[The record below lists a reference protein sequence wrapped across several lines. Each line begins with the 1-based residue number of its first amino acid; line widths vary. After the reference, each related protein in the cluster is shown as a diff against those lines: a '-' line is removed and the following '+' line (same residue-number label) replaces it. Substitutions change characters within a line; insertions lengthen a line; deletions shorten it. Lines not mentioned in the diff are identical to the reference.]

1 MKPTSRLVM
10 ILAVLVAFATVPSMA
25 SAGFSI
31 SKLRLGST
39 LGPENYLFTTG
50 DTVYSSGK
58 LDVGSHYRF
67 VVSDSNAVVRST
79 SACTPSPSSGG
90 VTGSFTV
97 LSSSPL
103 SNGTAWRYELQQ
115 FAAAGCAGSP
125 AKTASLYF
133 DVARATAYADSAL
146 TTPKSAYSAG
156 QVAYVSVQGMG
167 RVKGSATNPSGIDW
181 STSWLLPFGT
191 ACANT
196 GGGDRPD
203 STAGGLF
210 PTGTGA
216 LGTGGYLQYRPNLL
230 AVGDAWNRES
240 GYETRPCPE
249 LGSTNQ
255 GLWRVYLKRDST
267 HFVTLPVF
275 TVDTTTPDT
284 SVTGA
289 PAGPTN
295 ASQATMQFAS
305 DAPNATFQCRL
316 DSGS

>member
-1 MKPTSRLVM
+1 MSPASYLTAPPRVATPIVAEEYPEGGFGCGPACRGSSVRSQRTAPRPCGRKNMKPTSRLVM
-10 ILAVLVAFATVPSMA
+10 ILAVLVAFATVPSIA

-31 SKLRLGST
+31 LKLRLGST

-115 FAAAGCAGSP
+115 FAAGCAGSP

-133 DVARATAYADSAL
+133 DVARATAYADSTL

-167 RVKGSATNPSGIDW
+167 RVKGSATNPS
-181 STSWLLPFGT
+181 
-191 ACANT
+191 
-196 GGGDRPD
+196 
-203 STAGGLF
+203 
-210 PTGTGA
+210 
-216 LGTGGYLQYRPNLL
+216 
-230 AVGDAWNRES
+230 
-240 GYETRPCPE
+240 
-249 LGSTNQ
+249 
-255 GLWRVYLKRDST
+255 
-267 HFVTLPVF
+267 
-275 TVDTTTPDT
+275 
-284 SVTGA
+284 
-289 PAGPTN
+289 
-295 ASQATMQFAS
+295 
-305 DAPNATFQCRL
+305 
-316 DSGS
+316 